1 MQFSFRYTPAVLTAL
16 LGITVTVSLF
26 IYVQR
31 NEETEN
37 QQRFEKHANS
47 FIEMI
52 ENDLESQ
59 IHTLES
65 VATFF
70 GASELVDRFSFYTF
84 VTPLYKRSTALQ
96 AIEWVPEVKH
106 NERMRY
112 ETFAQHDGFP
122 DFRFTQKTPLGKSI
136 PAQYKTKYYP
146 VFYVE
151 PYRSNEE
158 MLGFDLGSDKTW
170 RKTIKQVI
178 KNKIPTLS
186 ETVVHAH
193 GTAEQINVLLMVP
206 IFRNTAK
213 QSSLSAPNN
222 TINGLIVGD
231 IRVDILFNNLAVKY
245 RHNTNYLSNIHINLF
260 DIDEND
266 GQRLILSKSFTSSS
280 PNTTKADRTNSPRIV
295 HQINFGNRKWHAVIT
310 TSDIREKMQAR
321 LQALKAALTSL
332 LFFSLITV
340 YLIRIIQ
347 EKKEI
352 QRLNQEKDLSLNAH
366 QQQLNDILNSIPEGL
381 ITFNQEGLIQSVNH
395 AAERIFAYSRS
406 EIIGRNISQLIPD
419 LTHDYS
425 AIPFKTLI
433 PYEKTTGIETG
444 REMDGVKKG
453 GSFLMLDV
461 ALTTI
466 GLLNP
471 PLYGCVIKDT
481 TEVKKHERAQ
491 TDALTVLR
499 QELNTSLTAI
509 RGALDIITTSTE
521 DQLSDKTKRMI
532 DSMKKNSERLSHFI
546 NTLLEIKK

>member
-31 NEETEN
+31 NEETET

-84 VTPLYKRSTALQ
+84 VTPLYKRSAALQ

-106 NERMRY
+106 KERMRY
-112 ETFAQHDGFP
+112 ETFAQNDGFP
-122 DFRFTQKTPLGKSI
+122 DFHFTQKTPLGKSI
-136 PAQYKTKYYP
+136 PARYKANYYP

-178 KNKIPTLS
+178 KNKMPTLS

-193 GTAEQINVLLMVP
+193 GTAEQASVLLMVP
-206 IFRNTAK
+206 IFRNTLK
-213 QSSLSAPNN
+213 QSRLSAPNN

-231 IRVDILFNNLAVKY
+231 IRVDILFNNLAAKY

-260 DIDEND
+260 DMDEND
-266 GQRLILSKSFTSSS
+266 SQRLILSKSFTSTS
-280 PNTTKADRTNSPRIV
+280 PNTSKADRTSSSRTV

-310 TSDIREKMQAR
+310 SSDDKERMQAR
-321 LQALKAALTSL
+321 IQALKAALTSF

-347 EKKEI
+347 EKTEI

-366 QQQLNDILNSIPEGL
+366 HQQLTDILNSIPEGL
-381 ITFNQEGLIQSVNH
+381 ITFDQKGLIQSVNH

-419 LTHDYS
+419 LTHEDS
-425 AIPFKTLI
+425 VIPFKMLV
-433 PYEKTTGIETG
+433 PYEKTTGFETG

-461 ALTTI
+461 ALTSI

-471 PLYGCVIKDT
+471 PLYACVIKDT
-481 TEVKKHERAQ
+481 SEVKKYERAQ

-509 RGALDIITTSTE
+509 RGALDIITTSTD
-521 DQLSDKTKRMI
+521 DQLSDKSKRMM